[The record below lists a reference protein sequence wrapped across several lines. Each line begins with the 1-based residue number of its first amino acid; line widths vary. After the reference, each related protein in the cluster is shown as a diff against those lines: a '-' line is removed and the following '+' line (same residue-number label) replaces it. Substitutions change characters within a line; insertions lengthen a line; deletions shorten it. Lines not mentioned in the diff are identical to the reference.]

1 MKLVATSIV
10 ALFASVALANPPAA
24 THAAPAAAPTAPA
37 AKTAPA
43 APAAKTAT
51 APTATPADC
60 TKLTGEAK
68 MKCEEAAKPAH
79 K

>member
-51 APTATPADC
+51 APAAADC